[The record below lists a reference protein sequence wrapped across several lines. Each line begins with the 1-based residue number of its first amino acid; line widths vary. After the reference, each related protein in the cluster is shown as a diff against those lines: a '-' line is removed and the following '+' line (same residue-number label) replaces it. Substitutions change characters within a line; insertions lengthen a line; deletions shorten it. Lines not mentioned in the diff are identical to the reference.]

1 MASLLF
7 PSLDLTK
14 IELNGQPVS
23 DLPLAQAGEIQH
35 HLLLIA
41 VGYPRTLPAELSAN
55 GVTLQVQE
63 GARVN

>member
-14 IELNGQPVS
+14 ITLNGQPIS
-23 DLPLAQAGEIQH
+23 DLPLSKAGEIQH

-41 VGYPRTLPAELSAN
+41 VGYPRTLPAGLSAN
-55 GVTLQVQE
+55 GITLKVQE